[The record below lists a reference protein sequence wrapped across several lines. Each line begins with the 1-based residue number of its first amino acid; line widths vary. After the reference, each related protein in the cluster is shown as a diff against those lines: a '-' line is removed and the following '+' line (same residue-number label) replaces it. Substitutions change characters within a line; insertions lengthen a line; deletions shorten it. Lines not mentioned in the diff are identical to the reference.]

1 MIRFFAD
8 HPTAANLLMVGFL
21 VVGLAFA
28 PSVKRETFPDIPAR
42 SVQVRVPFPGAT
54 AVDVEEA
61 VCQRIEEAADGID
74 NRDETRCEAREGVA
88 IATLVMRE
96 GRDLAQFLDDVKS
109 KVDTITDFPEGAE
122 EPVVRQLGRSDF
134 VAFIAVA
141 GPLRPE
147 GLKAYAE
154 RMKDDLLAIP
164 GVAQVTIRGFSQH
177 QVRIEVP
184 ASTMRQ
190 FGLSIR
196 DLADAV
202 AAQSL
207 KLPLGT
213 VETRE
218 STVLLRFDDER
229 RRPRDFDGLVVV
241 GSGSGAAIR
250 LGDIATITD
259 RFEREEDRAFFNGQR
274 AAFLAVEK
282 GKGDDILDAI
292 DTMRAY
298 VDEERA
304 RAPPGMEFRITRDVA
319 SIVRDRLTMLLR
331 NGLQGL
337 GLVFLVMWLFFGL
350 RYSFWVAAGLPVAF
364 MGTIAGMA
372 AIGYSF
378 DMITMVGLLIAVGL
392 LMDDAIVIAE
402 NVARHRHAGL
412 SPLDAATTGTKEVA
426 PGVLA
431 SFFTTV
437 AVFGALAFLRGD
449 IGSVLAVLPVI
460 LILTLSFSLVEA
472 FLILPHHL
480 MGTLRSREGP
490 GRTGFGA
497 RFDAGLARVT
507 EGFVGRLVDLAVS
520 WRYLTLGLIVALL
533 LGSLSMVAGGKLKF
547 RAFPDIEGNVIE
559 ARLLLPQGTPLAR
572 TEEVVER
579 VIRAVRQVGEE
590 FAPLQPEGRSLVRN
604 VGVQYNRNDDAHES
618 GSHIA
623 TVIVDLLRSEV
634 RNARLDEVIDRW
646 RNTVGDIPDVI
657 TLKFTEPRIGPG
669 GRPIDIRLVGE
680 DLGDLKAASTE
691 LLAWLRGY
699 RGMLDLSDDLRPGK
713 PEARLRLREGALA
726 LGLSASAVAGQLR
739 AAFHGRNAAEVQL
752 GPEDYE
758 INVRLS
764 GSDRD
769 SLADLTRFTITL
781 PAGDQVP
788 VDAVA
793 TVESTRG
800 YARVHRIDGRRAVTI
815 RGDLNTDVANADEIL
830 ADTRARFLPGLEA
843 RYPGLS
849 VALEGQA
856 EETAVTG
863 ASLQRN
869 FLIGL
874 AAVFLL
880 LCFQFRSYVEPVL
893 VMAVIPAGLVGV
905 VWGHYALGLDL
916 SMPSMV
922 GFASLAG
929 VVVNNSI
936 VLVAFIKLYR
946 RGGES
951 AADAARRA
959 ARQRFRAVLLT
970 SLTTV
975 AGIMPLLTETSLQA
989 QIMKPLVATLAFG
1002 LAAATF
1008 QVLFLVP
1015 ALYAILDDLGLTEKV
1030 GPEPGTEPGPRP
1042 GPGPA
1047 ADGAGAGTGDDD
1059 GGGHGAGAGDGAKA
1073 APGGDAGEGGGEAS
1087 APGPEPEPSPAPVPA
1102 A

>member
-1 MIRFFAD
+1 MLRYFAD
-8 HPTAANLLMVGFL
+8 HPTAANLLMAAFL
-21 VVGLAFA
+21 IVGLAFA

-42 SVQVRVPFPGAT
+42 SVEVRVPFPGAT
-54 AVDVEEA
+54 AVDVEETL
-61 VCQRIEEAADGID
+61 CRRIEEAADGID
-74 NRDETRCEAREGVA
+74 NRDETRCDAREGVA

-96 GRDLAQFLDDVKS
+96 GRNLDRFLDDVKS
-109 KVDTITDFPEGAE
+109 KVDAITDFPDAAE
-122 EPVVRQLGRSDF
+122 PPVVRQLGRSDF

-190 FGLSIR
+190 FGLSVR
-196 DLADAV
+196 DLADTV

-207 KLPLGT
+207 KVPVGT
-213 VETRE
+213 VDTRE
-218 STVLLRFDDER
+218 STVLIRFDDER
-229 RRPRDFDGLVVV
+229 RRPRDFEGLVVV
-241 GSGSGAAIR
+241 ASASGAAIR

-259 RFEREEDRAFFNGQR
+259 RFEREETRAFFNGQR

-282 GKGDDILDAI
+282 GKGDDILDVI
-292 DTMRAY
+292 DTLREH
-298 VDEERA
+298 VEIERA
-304 RAPPGMEFRITRDVA
+304 RAPPGMAFEITRDVA

-331 NGLQGL
+331 NGIQGL

-372 AIGYSF
+372 ALGYSF
-378 DMITMVGLLIAVGL
+378 DMITMVALLIAVGL

-402 NVARHRHAGL
+402 NIARHRHAGL
-412 SPLDAATTGTKEVA
+412 PPLDAAVTGTREVM
-426 PGVLA
+426 PGVLS

-449 IGSVLAVLPVI
+449 IGSVLKFMPII

-480 MGTLRSREGP
+480 MGTLRAADRG
-490 GRTGFGA
+490 GRGRFRA
-497 RFDAGLARVT
+497 RFDAGLARFT
-507 EGFVGRLVDLAVS
+507 EGFVGRLVDAAVA
-520 WRYLTLGLIVALL
+520 WRYLTVGLLLALL
-533 LGSLSMVAGGKLKF
+533 VGSLALVAGGKIKF
-547 RAFPDIEGNVIE
+547 RAFPDIEGNVVE

-572 TEEVVER
+572 TEEVVNR
-579 VIRAVRQVGEE
+579 VIGAIRQVGEE
-590 FAPLQPEGRSLVRN
+590 FAPLQPEGRNLVRN
-604 VGVQYNRNDDAHES
+604 VGVQYNRNVDAYES
-618 GSHIA
+618 GAHIA

-634 RNARLDEVIDRW
+634 RNAGLDDVIDRW
-646 RNTVGDIPDVI
+646 RAAVGDIPDVI
-657 TLKFTEPRIGPG
+657 AIKYAEPQLGPG
-669 GRPIDIRLVGE
+669 GRPIDIRLLGD
-680 DLGDLKAASTE
+680 DLGALKAASTD
-691 LLAWLRGY
+691 LLAWLGGY
-699 RGMLDLSDDLRPGK
+699 RGVRDLSDDLRPGK

-726 LGLSASAVAGQLR
+726 LGLNAAAVAGQLR
-739 AAFHGRNAAEVQL
+739 TAFLGRNAAEVQL

-764 GSDRD
+764 GGDRD
-769 SLADLTRFTITL
+769 SLADLTQFTITL
-781 PAGDQVP
+781 PTGEQVP

-793 TVESTRG
+793 TVESGRG
-800 YARVHRIDGRRAVTI
+800 YARVHRVDGRRAVTI
-815 RGDLNTDVANADEIL
+815 RGDVDTDVANADEII
-830 ADTRARFLPGLEA
+830 ADTRARFLPELAA
-843 RYPGLS
+843 RHPG
-849 VALEGQA
+849 VTIGLEGQA
-856 EETAVTG
+856 EETAVSG
-863 ASLQRN
+863 ESLQRN

-874 AAVFLL
+874 VAVFLL

-905 VWGHYALGLDL
+905 IWGHYFLGLDL

-936 VLVAFIKLYR
+936 VLVTFIKLHR
-946 RGGES
+946 RAGES
-951 AADAARRA
+951 APDAARRA

-975 AGIMPLLTETSLQA
+975 AGILPLLTETSLQA
-989 QIMKPLVATLAFG
+989 QVMKPLVASLAFG

-1015 ALYAILDDLGLTEKV
+1015 SLYAILDDFGLTEKIS
-1030 GPEPGTEPGPRP
+1030 PS
-1042 GPGPA
+1042 
-1047 ADGAGAGTGDDD
+1047 
-1059 GGGHGAGAGDGAKA
+1059 
-1073 APGGDAGEGGGEAS
+1073 GDAGSTEPVESTEPAEPGDAAQGASEHGGES
-1087 APGPEPEPSPAPVPA
+1087 ADGGDDAVAPPTPA
-1102 A
+1102 

>member
-1 MIRFFAD
+1 MIRYFAE
-8 HPTAANLLMVGFL
+8 HPTAANLVMVAFL
-21 VVGLAFA
+21 LVGIAFA
-28 PSVKRETFPDIPAR
+28 PTVKRETFPDIPAR
-42 SVQVRVPFPGAT
+42 SVEVRVPFPGAT
-54 AVDVEEA
+54 AVDVEESI
-61 VCQRIEEAADGID
+61 CQRLEDAADGID
-74 NRDETRCEAREGVA
+74 NRDETRCDAREGIA
-88 IATLVMRE
+88 IATLMMRE
-96 GRDLAQFLDDVKS
+96 GRDLDRFLDDVKG
-109 KVDTITDFPEGAE
+109 KVDAITDFPEAAE
-122 EPVVRQLGRSDF
+122 PPVVRQLGRSDF

-164 GVAQVTIRGFSQH
+164 GVAHVTVRGFSQH

-184 ASTMRQ
+184 AATMRQ
-190 FGLSIR
+190 FGLSLR
-196 DLADAV
+196 DLSDAV

-207 KLPLGT
+207 SLPVGT

-218 STVLLRFDDER
+218 STVLIRFDDER
-229 RRPRDFDGLVVV
+229 RRPRDFDDLVVV
-241 GSGSGAAIR
+241 ASASGAAIR
-250 LGDIATITD
+250 LGDIATIAD

-282 GKGDDILDAI
+282 GTGDDILDVI
-292 DTMRAY
+292 DALRDH
-298 VDEERA
+298 VDGERA
-304 RAPPGMEFRITRDVA
+304 RAPPGMVFAITRDVA

-331 NGLQGL
+331 NGVQGL
-337 GLVFLVMWLFFGL
+337 GLVFLVMWLFFGI

-372 AIGYSF
+372 WAGYSF
-378 DMITMVGLLIAVGL
+378 DMITMVALLIAVGL

-402 NVARHRHAGL
+402 NIARHRHAGL
-412 SPLDAATTGTKEVA
+412 APLEAAVVGAKEVA

-437 AVFGALAFLRGD
+437 AVFGVLAFLRGD
-449 IGSVLAVLPVI
+449 IGSVLAVMPVI

-480 MGTLRSREGP
+480 MGTLRARDRAE
-490 GRTGFGA
+490 RRGFGA
-497 RFDAGLARVT
+497 RFDAGLARFT
-507 EGFVGRLVDLAVS
+507 ERFVGRIVDAAVT
-520 WRYLTLGLIVALL
+520 WRYLTVGLIVALL
-533 LGSLSMVAGGKLKF
+533 LASLAMVVGGKLKF

-572 TEEVVER
+572 TEAVVGR
-579 VIRAVRQVGEE
+579 VIDAIRKVGEA
-590 FAPLQPEGRSLVRN
+590 FAPAQPEGRNLVRN

-623 TVIVDLLRSEV
+623 TVIVDLLRSET
-634 RNARLDEVIDRW
+634 RNASLPEVIERW
-646 RNTVGDIPDVI
+646 RREVGDIPDVI
-657 TLKFTEPRIGPG
+657 AIKYTEPQLGPG
-669 GRPIDIRLVGE
+669 GRPIDIRLLGR
-680 DLGDLKAASTE
+680 DLDELKGASGE
-691 LLAWLRGY
+691 LLAWLGDY
-699 RGMLDLSDDLRPGK
+699 RGVLDLSDDLRPGK
-713 PEARLRLREGALA
+713 PEMRLRLREGALV
-726 LGLSASAVAGQLR
+726 LGLSAAAVAGQLR
-739 AAFHGRNAAEVQL
+739 SAFHGRNAAEIQL

-764 GSDRD
+764 GEDRD
-769 SLADLTRFTITL
+769 SLADLTQFTITL
-781 PAGDQVP
+781 PSGDQVP
-788 VDAVA
+788 LDAVA
-793 TVESTRG
+793 MTEESRG
-800 YARVHRIDGRRAVTI
+800 FARIHRVDGRRAVTI
-815 RGDLNTDVANADEIL
+815 RGDLDTDVANVEEIL
-830 ADTRARFLPGLEA
+830 ADTRERFLPGLQD
-843 RYPGLS
+843 RYPGVS

-856 EETAVTG
+856 EESAVAT

-880 LCFQFRSYVEPVL
+880 LCFQFRSYVEPIL

-905 VWGHYALGLDL
+905 IWGHLALGLDL

-936 VLVAFIKLYR
+936 VLVAFIKLHR

-951 AADAARRA
+951 ATDAARRA
-959 ARQRFRAVLLT
+959 ARQRFRAILLT

-975 AGIMPLLTETSLQA
+975 AGILPLLTETSLQA
-989 QIMKPLVATLAFG
+989 QVMKPLVTSLGFG

-1015 ALYAILDDLGLTEKV
+1015 ALYAILDDFGLTEKIAPTDV
-1030 GPEPGTEPGPRP
+1030 PDTPEGGAD
-1042 GPGPA
+1042 A
-1047 ADGAGAGTGDDD
+1047 ASGDDAESASGDD
-1059 GGGHGAGAGDGAKA
+1059 GV
-1073 APGGDAGEGGGEAS
+1073 AGEAPAS
-1087 APGPEPEPSPAPVPA
+1087 SRALDPAPA
-1102 A
+1102 RA

>member
-1 MIRFFAD
+1 MIRFFAA
-8 HPTAANLLMVGFL
+8 HPTAANLLMVAFL

-42 SVQVRVPFPGAT
+42 SVEVRVPFPGAT
-54 AVDVEEA
+54 AEDVEEA
-61 VCQRIEEAADGID
+61 VCQRLEDAADGID

-88 IATLVMRE
+88 VATLVMRE
-96 GRDLAQFLDDVKS
+96 GRDLDRFLDDVKTEI
-109 KVDTITDFPEGAE
+109 DGIADFPDAAE
-122 EPVVRQLGRSDF
+122 APVVRQLGRSDF

-141 GPLRPE
+141 GPLRPV
-147 GLKAYAE
+147 GLKSYAE
-154 RMKDDLLAIP
+154 RMKNDLLAIP

-190 FGLSIR
+190 FGLSLR

-207 KLPLGT
+207 KLPVGT
-213 VETRE
+213 VETRN
-218 STVLLRFDDER
+218 STVLIRFDDER

-241 GSGSGAAIR
+241 ASKSGAAIR

-259 RFEREEDRAFFNGQR
+259 RFEREENQAYFNGQR

-282 GKGDDILDAI
+282 GKGDDILDVI
-292 DTMRAY
+292 DALRAH

-304 RAPPGMEFRITRDVA
+304 RAPPGMAFEITRDVA

-378 DMITMVGLLIAVGL
+378 DMITMVALLIAVGL

-402 NVARHRHAGL
+402 NIARHRHAGL
-412 SPLDAATTGTKEVA
+412 SPLEAAVEGTKEVA

-431 SFFTTV
+431 SFLTTV
-437 AVFGALAFLRGD
+437 SVFGALAFLRGD
-449 IGSVLAVLPVI
+449 IGSILKVMPVI

-480 MGTLRSREGP
+480 MGTLRSGDRA
-490 GRTGFGA
+490 GRRGLGA
-497 RFDAGLARVT
+497 RFDAGLARFT
-507 EGFVGRLVDLAVS
+507 EGFVGRLVDGAVS
-520 WRYLTLGLIVALL
+520 WRYLTVGLLAALL
-533 LGSLSMVAGGKLKF
+533 LASLAMVAGGKIKF
-547 RAFPDIEGNVIE
+547 RAFPDIEGNVLE

-572 TEEVVER
+572 TESVVEH
-579 VIRAVRQVGEE
+579 VVRAVREVGEE
-590 FAPLQPEGRSLVRN
+590 FAPDQPGGRSLVRN
-604 VGVQYNRNDDAHES
+604 VGVQYNRNMDAHES
-618 GSHIA
+618 GAHLA
-623 TVIVDLLRSEV
+623 TVTVDLLRSEI
-634 RNARLDEVIDRW
+634 RNARLGDVLKRW
-646 RNTVGDIPDVI
+646 RLAVGDVPDVI
-657 TLKFTEPRIGPG
+657 ALKFTEPQIGPG
-669 GRPIDIRLVGE
+669 GRPIDIRLVGDRLDE
-680 DLGDLKAASTE
+680 LKGASTE
-691 LLAWLRGY
+691 LLTWLRGY
-699 RGMLDLSDDLRPGK
+699 RGVLDLSDDLRPGK

-726 LGLSASAVAGQLR
+726 LELSASAVAGQLR
-739 AAFHGRNAAEVQL
+739 AAFHGRNAAQVQL

-758 INVRLS
+758 INIRLP
-764 GSDRD
+764 DRD
-769 SLADLTRFTITL
+769 RNSLADLAQFTVTL
-781 PAGDQVP
+781 PGGDQVP
-788 VDAVA
+788 LDAVA

-800 YARVHRIDGRRAVTI
+800 YSRVHRVDGRRAVTI
-815 RGDLNTDVANADEIL
+815 RGDLDTDVANADEII
-830 ADTRARFLPGLEA
+830 ADTRARFLPELLA
-843 RYPGLS
+843 RYPGVT

-856 EETAVTG
+856 EETAVTE

-869 FLIGL
+869 FLLGL

-880 LCFQFRSYVEPVL
+880 LCFQFRNYAEPIL

-905 VWGHYALGLDL
+905 IWGHFALGLDL

-936 VLVAFIKLYR
+936 VLVAFIKLHR

-959 ARQRFRAVLLT
+959 ARQRFRAILLT

-975 AGIMPLLTETSLQA
+975 AGILPLLTETSLQA
-989 QIMKPLVATLAFG
+989 QVMKPLVVSIGFG

-1015 ALYAILDDLGLTEKV
+1015 ALYAILDDFGLTEKV
-1030 GPEPGTEPGPRP
+1030 GP
-1042 GPGPA
+1042 A
-1047 ADGAGAGTGDDD
+1047 AP
-1059 GGGHGAGAGDGAKA
+1059 GDGA
-1073 APGGDAGEGGGEAS
+1073 EGA
-1087 APGPEPEPSPAPVPA
+1087 PAPA
-1102 A
+1102 